1 MLRLFDNANYDLLG
15 ARRKAYIATGLM
27 AVVGLIALAVRGVN
41 SSIEFTGGTLIQ
53 VRAVDSTISIGAIRS
68 ALEGHGISGSELSTF
83 GTDRDF
89 LIRARVEADTS
100 GSDSEAQAAAAAVG
114 RALTETFGD
123 GSHTVE
129 RVEAIGPKVGGELRT
144 RALLAILLSF
154 GATLIYVTFR
164 FEWRFGIATIAATAH
179 DIVLTV
185 CFIGLMHLEISLLV
199 IAAILT
205 IVGYSMNDTI
215 VVFDR
220 VRENLHKYK
229 RENFV
234 EILNRSVNETLPR
247 TVLTGG
253 STIAATLSLLIFAGP
268 VIRAFAWVMAFGLI
282 VGTFSSIFIAAPVL
296 LAIERRWPGEDVRG
310 AKSIIAPA
318 GVSQPT

>member
-15 ARRKAYIATGLM
+15 ARRKAYVATGLI
-27 AVVGLIALAVRGVN
+27 AFAGLIALAVRGVN

-53 VRAVDSTISIGAIRS
+53 VRAVDSTISIGAIRG
-68 ALEGHGISGSELSTF
+68 ALERQGISGSELSTF

-100 GSDSEAQAAAAAVG
+100 GTDTEAQTTATAVTK
-114 RALTETFGD
+114 ALTETFGT
-123 GSHTVE
+123 GSYTVE

-154 GATLIYVTFR
+154 GATLTYVTFR
-164 FEWRFGIATIAATAH
+164 FEWRFGIATIVATAH

-220 VRENLHKYK
+220 VRENLHK
-229 RENFV
+229 
-234 EILNRSVNETLPR
+234 
-247 TVLTGG
+247 
-253 STIAATLSLLIFAGP
+253 
-268 VIRAFAWVMAFGLI
+268 
-282 VGTFSSIFIAAPVL
+282 
-296 LAIERRWPGEDVRG
+296 
-310 AKSIIAPA
+310 
-318 GVSQPT
+318 